1 MSVYVNNIT
10 IDTGAYFS
18 RDFYLDNIDGSPLDL
33 TGYTAASQIRKHPDS
48 VNATANFTVAF
59 IDRTN
64 GRIRVSLGRTT
75 TAEIKP
81 GRYMYDVMFTEPE
94 GSATNAGVWS
104 TLDADNS
111 GSYRGYTNSA
121 WTSFMNT
128 YAYSRIPQSG
138 FLSSNPDPYGV
149 ETDSY
154 IVTFPHSGSYQ
165 IEAAADNVGTVTING
180 TTFNAVDFNDTN
192 VGVGSIYLDKG
203 NHTITLTQQNIQNA
217 FDTFAGNPVGLAV
230 SITYI
235 GGSGVGK
242 KSIVL
247 EGNILATQ
255 DITPQCLVTS
265 YTNAAFGAISED
277 GAHDSGIGSGLT
289 QITINDIGEY
299 GVVAFGHYDNSC
311 TDLPNLTTKFQ
322 DSTYMD
328 QIQNYLL
335 LGGIVM
341 YIGEYNSCGDTAAHN
356 TRLGLLGT
364 SMRLNNISISPSTA
378 SLALTGQVAS
388 NFPATWSHD
397 VTNSLEV
404 NSGTAIYS
412 SGSNV
417 TVAYEKYGNGAIILV
432 GDSNGSSKT
441 PQNYY
446 SAFRDLVLYG

>member
-64 GRIRVSLGRTT
+64 GRIRLSLGRTT
-75 TAEIKP
+75 TAQIKP
-81 GRYMYDVMFTEPE
+81 GRYMYDVMFT
-94 GSATNAGVWS
+94 
-104 TLDADNS
+104 DDS
-111 GSYRGYTNSA
+111 G
-121 WTSFMNT
+121 
-128 YAYSRIPQSG
+128 
-138 FLSSNPDPYGV
+138 D
-149 ETDSY
+149 
-154 IVTFPHSGSYQ
+154 
-165 IEAAADNVGTVTING
+165 
-180 TTFNAVDFNDTN
+180 
-192 VGVGSIYLDKG
+192 
-203 NHTITLTQQNIQNA
+203 
-217 FDTFAGNPVGLAV
+217 
-230 SITYI
+230 
-235 GGSGVGK
+235 
-242 KSIVL
+242 KSIVI
-247 EGNILATQ
+247 EGNVLASQ

-299 GVVAFGHYDNSC
+299 GVVAFGHYDNNC

-378 SLALTGQVAS
+378 SLALTGQVVS

>member
-18 RDFYLDNIDGSPLDL
+18 RDFYLDNIDGTSLDL

-81 GRYMYDVMFTEPE
+81 GRYMYDVMFT
-94 GSATNAGVWS
+94 
-104 TLDADNS
+104 DDS
-111 GSYRGYTNSA
+111 G
-121 WTSFMNT
+121 
-128 YAYSRIPQSG
+128 
-138 FLSSNPDPYGV
+138 D
-149 ETDSY
+149 
-154 IVTFPHSGSYQ
+154 
-165 IEAAADNVGTVTING
+165 
-180 TTFNAVDFNDTN
+180 
-192 VGVGSIYLDKG
+192 
-203 NHTITLTQQNIQNA
+203 
-217 FDTFAGNPVGLAV
+217 
-230 SITYI
+230 
-235 GGSGVGK
+235 
-242 KSIVL
+242 KSIVI

-341 YIGEYNSCGDTAAHN
+341 YIGEYNGCGDTAAHN

-364 SMRLNNISISPSTA
+364 SMRLNSVSLSPSTA

-388 NFPATWSHD
+388 NFPATWSHSL
-397 VTNSLEV
+397 TNSLEV

-412 SGSNV
+412 SNSNV